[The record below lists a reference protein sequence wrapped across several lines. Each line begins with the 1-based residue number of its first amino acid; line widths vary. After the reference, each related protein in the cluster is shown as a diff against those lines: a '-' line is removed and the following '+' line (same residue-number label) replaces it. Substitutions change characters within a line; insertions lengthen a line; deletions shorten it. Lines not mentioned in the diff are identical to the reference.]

1 MRVGA
6 IVVAAGA
13 SRRMGGQDKLWLALG
28 DLPLLGHT
36 LAALATVAEIDQ
48 LVVVSSP
55 DGLRRLADLRA
66 REPWCAVDTLVE
78 GGVERPDSVYA
89 GLLALNPCDLVLV
102 HDGARP
108 LVTPELV
115 RLGLAAAREHGAAV
129 PALPVVDTI
138 KTVDAGGYVVATPD
152 RATLRAVQT
161 PQVFRYDLLLEA
173 YEAAGPARSGCTDD
187 AMLLERLGLPVATFP
202 GDPHNI
208 KVSTPADLP
217 LVMLYA
223 HERSRRPSPD
233 MSSPPCHDV
242 TGELSS

>member
-1 MRVGA
+1 MRVAA

-13 SRRMGGQDKLWLALG
+13 SRRMGGQDKLWLPLG

-36 LAALATVAEIDQ
+36 LAALAAVTEIDQ
-48 LVVVSSP
+48 LAVVCAP

-66 REPWCAVDTLVE
+66 RQPWCVVDTLVE
-78 GGVERPDSVYA
+78 GGAERPDSVYA
-89 GLLALNPCDLVLV
+89 GLRALDPCEFVLV

-108 LVTPELV
+108 LVTPHLV

-129 PALPVVDTI
+129 PALPMVDTI

-161 PQVFRYDLLLEA
+161 PQVFRYDLLLKA
-173 YEAAGPARSGCTDD
+173 YETAGLARSGCTDD

-202 GDPHNI
+202 RCRCP
-208 KVSTPADLP
+208 
-217 LVMLYA
+217 
-223 HERSRRPSPD
+223 RRCA
-233 MSSPPCHDV
+233 SPP
-242 TGELSS
+242 TWPLRSMIAR

>member
-1 MRVGA
+1 MRIGA

-13 SRRMGGQDKLWLALG
+13 SRRMGGQDKLWLPLG

-36 LAALATVAEIDQ
+36 LAALAAVTEIDQ
-48 LVVVSSP
+48 LVVVSAL

-66 REPWCAVDTLVE
+66 RQPWCVVDTLVE
-78 GGVERPDSVYA
+78 GGAERPDSVYA
-89 GLLALNPCDLVLV
+89 GLLALDPCDFVLV

-108 LVTPELV
+108 LVTPHLV
-115 RLGLAAAREHGAAV
+115 RLGLVAARDHGAAV

-138 KTVDAGGYVVATPD
+138 KTVDAGGYVVATPE

-161 PQVFRYDLLLEA
+161 PQVFRYNVLLHA

-202 GDPHNI
+202 GDPRNI

-217 LVMLYA
+217 LVTLYL
-223 HERSRRPSPD
+223 HERSRRPSPHT
-233 MSSPPCHDV
+233 SSPPCHDV
-242 TGELSS
+242 TAELSC

>member
-13 SRRMGGQDKLWLALG
+13 SRRMGGQDKLWLPLG

-36 LAALATVAEIDQ
+36 LAALAAVAEIDQ

-55 DGLRRLADLRA
+55 DGLRRLANLRA
-66 REPWCAVDTLVE
+66 RQPWCVVNTLVE
-78 GGVERPDSVYA
+78 GGTERPDSVYA
-89 GLLALNPCDLVLV
+89 GLLALNRCDLVLV

-138 KTVDAGGYVVATPD
+138 KTVDAEGYVVATPD

-202 GDPHNI
+202 GDPRNI

-217 LVMLYA
+217 LVTLYWQD
-223 HERSRRPSPD
+223 RQQ
-233 MSSPPCHDV
+233 
-242 TGELSS
+242 

>member
-13 SRRMGGQDKLWLALG
+13 SRRMGGQDKLWLPLG
-28 DLPLLGHT
+28 ELPLLGHT
-36 LAALATVAEIDQ
+36 LAALAAVAEIDQ
-48 LVVVSSP
+48 LVVVTSA

-66 REPWCAVDTLVE
+66 RQPWCVVDTLVE
-78 GGVERPDSVYA
+78 GGTERPDSVYA
-89 GLLALNPCDLVLV
+89 GLRALDPCDLVLV

-138 KTVDAGGYVVATPD
+138 KTVDAGGHVVATLD
-152 RATLRAVQT
+152 RGTLRAVQT
-161 PQVFRYDLLLEA
+161 PQVFRYDLLLRA
-173 YEAAGPARSGCTDD
+173 YEAAGPARSGCADD
-187 AMLLERLGLPVATFP
+187 AMLLERLGLLVATFP
-202 GDPHNI
+202 GDPRNVE
-208 KVSTPADLP
+208 VSTPPDLP
-217 LVMLYA
+217 LVTLYL
-223 HERSRRPSPD
+223 HERYRRPGLDTSR
-233 MSSPPCHDV
+233 PPCHDV

>member
-89 GLLALNPCDLVLV
+89 GLRALDPCTFVLV

-108 LVTPELV
+108 LVTPQLV

-129 PALPVVDTI
+129 PALSVVDTI
-138 KTVDAGGYVVATPD
+138 KTVDARGYVVGTPD

-202 GDPHNI
+202 GDPRNI

-217 LVMLYA
+217 LVTLYWQD
-223 HERSRRPSPD
+223 RQQ
-233 MSSPPCHDV
+233 
-242 TGELSS
+242 

>member
-36 LAALATVAEIDQ
+36 LAALAAVAEIDQ

-66 REPWCAVDTLVE
+66 KQPWCVVDTLVE
-78 GGVERPDSVYA
+78 GGAERPDSVYA
-89 GLLALNPCDLVLV
+89 GLRALDPCEFVLV

-161 PQVFRYDLLLEA
+161 PQVFRYDLLLKA

-187 AMLLERLGLPVATFP
+187 AMLLERLGLPVATCP
-202 GDPHNI
+202 RCRCP
-208 KVSTPADLP
+208 
-217 LVMLYA
+217 
-223 HERSRRPSPD
+223 RRCA
-233 MSSPPCHDV
+233 SPP
-242 TGELSS
+242 TWPLRSMIAR

>member
-13 SRRMGGQDKLWLALG
+13 SRRMGGQDKLWLPLG

-36 LAALATVAEIDQ
+36 LAALAAVAEIDQ

-55 DGLRRLADLRA
+55 HGLRRLEDLRA
-66 REPWCAVDTLVE
+66 RQPWCVVDTLVE

-89 GLLALNPCDLVLV
+89 GLRALDPCAFVLV

-108 LVTPELV
+108 LVTPHLV

-138 KTVDAGGYVVATPD
+138 KTVDARGYVVGTPD
-152 RATLRAVQT
+152 RGTLRAVQT

-173 YEAAGPARSGCTDD
+173 YEAIGPARSGCTDD

-202 GDPHNI
+202 GDPRNV

-217 LVMLYA
+217 LVKLY
-223 HERSRRPSPD
+223 
-233 MSSPPCHDV
+233 
-242 TGELSS
+242 LSQ

>member
-13 SRRMGGQDKLWLALG
+13 SRRMGGQDKLWLPLG

-36 LAALATVAEIDQ
+36 LAALAAVTEIDQ

-55 DGLRRLADLRA
+55 DGLRRLADVRA
-66 REPWCAVDTLVE
+66 QQPWSVIDTLVE
-78 GGVERPDSVYA
+78 GGAERPDSVYA
-89 GLLALNPCDLVLV
+89 GLIALDPCDFVLV

-108 LVTPELV
+108 LVTPHLV
-115 RLGLAAAREHGAAV
+115 RLGLAAAREQGAAV
-129 PALPVVDTI
+129 PALPVVHTI

-161 PQVFRYDLLLEA
+161 PQVFRSDLLLEA

-202 GDPHNI
+202 GDPRNI

-217 LVMLYA
+217 LVMLYVR
-223 HERSRRPSPD
+223 ERSRRPSPD
-233 MSSPPCHDV
+233 TSRPPCHDV